1 MFGVNKRIRG
11 AAVGLLLLLICC
23 CLSPIVALAERV
35 TEEREVE
42 PFHSVDL
49 RTVGHI
55 SLTQGDEQSIVIRAE
70 RDILQKLKTEARD
83 GELIISSKW
92 NIRQADAPEI
102 SITITKVRSLKI
114 SGSGEIKGEE
124 RILSKDLDLGIS
136 GSGDIVLELKAEQ
149 LHTKVSGSGNMSL
162 ELEAKYVTTHISGS
176 GDIEMAGL
184 SGSLETRISGSGSLT
199 AFDLETS
206 EATIRISGSGNCR
219 IHARDTLDVRINGSG
234 DVEYKGNPKVNLSG
248 SGSGSVRSK

>member
-1 MFGVNKRIRG
+1 MFGVNKRIGG
-11 AAVGLLLLLICC
+11 AAVAVLLVLICC
-23 CLSPIVALAERV
+23 CLSPVVTLAERL

-70 RDILQKLKTEARD
+70 RDVLQKLKTEVRG

-92 NIRQADAPEI
+92 NIRQAEAPEI
-102 SITITKVRSLKI
+102 FITITKVRSLKI

-124 RILSKDLDLGIS
+124 RIFSKDLELGIS
-136 GSGDIVLELKAEQ
+136 GSGDILLELKAEQ

-176 GDIEMAGL
+176 GDIEMVGL

-199 AFDLETS
+199 ALDLETR

-219 IHARDTLDVRINGSG
+219 VHVRDTLDVRISGSG
-234 DVEYKGNPKVNLSG
+234 DVEYRGNPKVNLSG
-248 SGSGSVRSK
+248 SGSGSVRSE